1 MKKILTSILLGLVHF
16 LVSAQ
21 TEFITTWKTDNPG
34 VSADNQITIP
44 TFTGETYNYTVD
56 WGDGT
61 SDSNVSGDITHTY
74 GVPGTYQVSISGTFP
89 RIYFEAEVVSG
100 GSGFSVNGL
109 DDNNK
114 LLSIDQWGSNQWTSM
129 RNAFFGCE
137 NMVIN
142 ATDIPDFSNTNN
154 LSSMFRFCS
163 SLSTNEAMRNWD
175 VSSITSF
182 YSMFEYAILF
192 NEDIGGWDTSNVGGM
207 GFMFSGAESFNQDI
221 GGWDTSNLR
230 DAQYMFQTASAFN
243 QDVSSWNLENLIFM
257 NGMFSGASSFN
268 QPIGSWN
275 VSNVTVMANVFS
287 GATSFNQPIG
297 EWDVSNVE
305 SMNSLFDQAMSFNQD
320 LSAWDMSNVVD
331 LGNMFQFAQA
341 FDQNLGDWDIG
352 KVTSMSNMFS
362 FTKLSQGNYDSTLIG
377 WSNLPSLQSGVQFDA
392 GRSTFCSSDMART
405 LLITDYGWTITDEG
419 KGCPFVTT
427 WKTDNPGASASNQI
441 SIPVSNEFL
450 YDYEIDWGD
459 GTVDT
464 DVVAGVTHTYATA
477 GTYQVSISG
486 NFPRIYFNESGDA
499 AKLLNIKKWGD
510 IEWAS
515 MESAFA
521 GCSNLAVGAADAPN
535 LSNVTSLNRMF
546 YNCNYTFNNANAREF
561 PNFNGVENFDSWD
574 VSTITDMSHM
584 FDKSSFNQDIPSWDV
599 SNVEDMSYMFFS
611 SSFDKDINSWDVSN
625 VVNMAGLFSSGMFNQ
640 NISDWDV
647 SSVVNIDF
655 IFNSTYFNHDI
666 TGWNVVNLVSMRHA
680 FSQGHFDQDLSLWDI
695 TNVLDMSNAFDD
707 SDLSKENYDNILIA
721 WSQLPGLK
729 TGVVLGANDAV
740 YCAAENERATLI
752 NDYGWTI
759 NDYGIDCETEVP
771 FVTTWKTDNPGP
783 SNDNQI
789 TIPTSATDIYDYRVD
804 WGDGT
809 FDEGVTGDITHTY
822 AQPGVYEVSI
832 TGKFPRIYFNGYE
845 FGSQTSDDL
854 KLLSVDQWGSNRW
867 KSMDFAFAGCE
878 NMDITATDIPDF
890 SRGVSLTG
898 MFWDAKSLEGNA
910 SIANWDIEKATY
922 MNFMFRGA
930 SSFNGSIGEWDVT
943 GKRDFTGM
951 FEDAESF
958 DQDLSNWNVQDM
970 ENMTNLFK
978 GSGLSNTNYDK
989 ILMGWSQLPSLKNG
1003 VQLGAPDNY
1012 YCSAAD
1018 ERQYLIDTY
1027 GWSINDAGAN
1037 EACFFVT
1044 TWKTDNPGMSQDNQI
1059 TIPTS
1064 TDVIYDYS
1072 VDWGDGNSDSN
1083 VTGDITHTYS
1093 TPGVYEVSISGT
1105 FPQIF
1110 FVNQGDKEKILSVNQ
1125 WGDNAWYSM
1134 FNAFHGCSNLDVVA
1148 EDTPNLSNVTNTQ
1161 YMFRLC
1167 GELVGTALFNDWD
1180 LSSVISM
1187 DFMFREATNFNQDI
1201 SNWDVGSAVT
1211 MMGMFL
1217 DAKAFNQNIGTWDI
1231 QNVTTT
1237 ERMFRGAESFNQN
1250 LNTWNTSNVVNMYGM
1265 FFYASAFN
1273 GQIGAWNV
1281 GNVANMSNM
1290 FTEARAFN
1298 QDISNWNTSS
1308 VTEMASMFGLA
1319 TSFNQDLNG
1328 WNVSNVTN
1336 MAYMFENAESF
1347 NGNLSNWNVSS
1358 IQQMAN
1364 MFNGALSFNQDIS
1377 SWDVSNVVE
1386 MSGMLAGAS
1395 TFDQDLGGW
1404 NVSNVADMTSML
1416 YGVTLSTANYDS
1428 LLTGWSSLPTLQT
1441 GVVFDAG
1448 NSQFCSASSER
1459 QLLIDSYGWTI
1470 TDDGNTDGCYFVTTW
1485 KTDNPGISADN
1496 QITIP
1501 THLDE
1506 TYSYTV
1512 DWGDGNSDTNV
1523 TGDITHTYATAG
1535 TYQVSISGDFPR
1547 IYFNDFDGTEKDSD
1561 KLLSVDQWGTGRWS
1575 SMDNAFTNC
1584 SNMDV
1589 LATDIPD
1596 LSQVTSL
1603 GAMFR
1608 FCQSLEGNDSFS
1620 NWDVGNVTNFSN
1632 LFDGASKF
1640 NQPIGTWDVSQATW
1654 MVYMFSDATDFNSD
1668 ISNWNLSN
1676 VNQIGAMFL
1685 GASSFN
1691 QYVGSWDTH
1700 NVVSMSTM
1708 FAGASAF
1715 NQDISTWDVSNV
1727 ESMGGMFS
1735 GAKSFNQDISKWN
1748 VGNVTNMN
1756 SMFAG
1761 AESFNQ
1767 PIGVWDVSA
1776 VTDMSAMF
1784 FEATLFNQPLYSWN
1798 TSNVTKMSSMFGKA
1812 STFNQPLGDW
1822 DVSNVES
1829 TSGMFLEAVSFN
1841 QDLSNWDMGNKTS
1854 IGGMFNG
1861 ATSFDQ
1867 NLGEW
1872 EISNVTNMDYLF
1884 LNAGLSLDNYDKTLI
1899 GWNSLTLKQNNVVLN
1914 AGSSQYCDSEE
1925 ARQSLI
1931 DGFGWTIVDGGKA
1944 PLCNEDND
1952 ADGVLDHLDLCLDT
1966 RPDAVVDE
1974 YGCEIIPVDA
1984 IQVYVL
1990 TPSCI
1995 GSSDG
2000 AVTILMSTTGH
2011 LMDISIIGDSYT
2023 NQFDDVVSGQEFEI
2037 GNLSEGTYTI
2047 TVSIPE
2053 ILFEQTYGV
2062 TVNELASVTG
2072 KRASADSKT
2081 GTVIYEV
2088 AGSENYNVQVNGEIR
2103 NYTFENTSEQTIV
2116 LNNLHGQTE
2125 IAISGEN
2132 DCQGIVSDSFFIGDT
2147 IQVYPTITSASVNIL
2162 SNDDTFNVQVF
2173 GIDGRLVKEFQYNH
2187 NDKIMDVSTLKSG
2200 VYLLQMEINGRME
2213 TVKIVKR

>member
-1 MKKILTSILLGLVHF
+1 
-16 LVSAQ
+16 
-21 TEFITTWKTDNPG
+21 
-34 VSADNQITIP
+34 
-44 TFTGETYNYTVD
+44 
-56 WGDGT
+56 
-61 SDSNVSGDITHTY
+61 
-74 GVPGTYQVSISGTFP
+74 
-89 RIYFEAEVVSG
+89 
-100 GSGFSVNGL
+100 
-109 DDNNK
+109 
-114 LLSIDQWGSNQWTSM
+114 
-129 RNAFFGCE
+129 
-137 NMVIN
+137 
-142 ATDIPDFSNTNN
+142 
-154 LSSMFRFCS
+154 
-163 SLSTNEAMRNWD
+163 
-175 VSSITSF
+175 
-182 YSMFEYAILF
+182 
-192 NEDIGGWDTSNVGGM
+192 
-207 GFMFSGAESFNQDI
+207 
-221 GGWDTSNLR
+221 
-230 DAQYMFQTASAFN
+230 
-243 QDVSSWNLENLIFM
+243 
-257 NGMFSGASSFN
+257 
-268 QPIGSWN
+268 
-275 VSNVTVMANVFS
+275 
-287 GATSFNQPIG
+287 
-297 EWDVSNVE
+297 
-305 SMNSLFDQAMSFNQD
+305 
-320 LSAWDMSNVVD
+320 
-331 LGNMFQFAQA
+331 
-341 FDQNLGDWDIG
+341 
-352 KVTSMSNMFS
+352 
-362 FTKLSQGNYDSTLIG
+362 
-377 WSNLPSLQSGVQFDA
+377 
-392 GRSTFCSSDMART
+392 
-405 LLITDYGWTITDEG
+405 
-419 KGCPFVTT
+419 
-427 WKTDNPGASASNQI
+427 
-441 SIPVSNEFL
+441 
-450 YDYEIDWGD
+450 
-459 GTVDT
+459 
-464 DVVAGVTHTYATA
+464 
-477 GTYQVSISG
+477 
-486 NFPRIYFNESGDA
+486 
-499 AKLLNIKKWGD
+499 
-510 IEWAS
+510 
-515 MESAFA
+515 
-521 GCSNLAVGAADAPN
+521 
-535 LSNVTSLNRMF
+535 
-546 YNCNYTFNNANAREF
+546 
-561 PNFNGVENFDSWD
+561 
-574 VSTITDMSHM
+574 
-584 FDKSSFNQDIPSWDV
+584 
-599 SNVEDMSYMFFS
+599 
-611 SSFDKDINSWDVSN
+611 
-625 VVNMAGLFSSGMFNQ
+625 
-640 NISDWDV
+640 
-647 SSVVNIDF
+647 
-655 IFNSTYFNHDI
+655 
-666 TGWNVVNLVSMRHA
+666 
-680 FSQGHFDQDLSLWDI
+680 
-695 TNVLDMSNAFDD
+695 
-707 SDLSKENYDNILIA
+707 
-721 WSQLPGLK
+721 
-729 TGVVLGANDAV
+729 
-740 YCAAENERATLI
+740 
-752 NDYGWTI
+752 
-759 NDYGIDCETEVP
+759 
-771 FVTTWKTDNPGP
+771 
-783 SNDNQI
+783 
-789 TIPTSATDIYDYRVD
+789 
-804 WGDGT
+804 
-809 FDEGVTGDITHTY
+809 
-822 AQPGVYEVSI
+822 
-832 TGKFPRIYFNGYE
+832 
-845 FGSQTSDDL
+845 
-854 KLLSVDQWGSNRW
+854 
-867 KSMDFAFAGCE
+867 
-878 NMDITATDIPDF
+878 
-890 SRGVSLTG
+890 
-898 MFWDAKSLEGNA
+898 
-910 SIANWDIEKATY
+910 
-922 MNFMFRGA
+922 
-930 SSFNGSIGEWDVT
+930 
-943 GKRDFTGM
+943 
-951 FEDAESF
+951 
-958 DQDLSNWNVQDM
+958 
-970 ENMTNLFK
+970 
-978 GSGLSNTNYDK
+978 
-989 ILMGWSQLPSLKNG
+989 
-1003 VQLGAPDNY
+1003 
-1012 YCSAAD
+1012 
-1018 ERQYLIDTY
+1018 
-1027 GWSINDAGAN
+1027 
-1037 EACFFVT
+1037 
-1044 TWKTDNPGMSQDNQI
+1044 
-1059 TIPTS
+1059 
-1064 TDVIYDYS
+1064 
-1072 VDWGDGNSDSN
+1072 
-1083 VTGDITHTYS
+1083 
-1093 TPGVYEVSISGT
+1093 
-1105 FPQIF
+1105 
-1110 FVNQGDKEKILSVNQ
+1110 
-1125 WGDNAWYSM
+1125 
-1134 FNAFHGCSNLDVVA
+1134 
-1148 EDTPNLSNVTNTQ
+1148 
-1161 YMFRLC
+1161 
-1167 GELVGTALFNDWD
+1167 
-1180 LSSVISM
+1180 
-1187 DFMFREATNFNQDI
+1187 
-1201 SNWDVGSAVT
+1201 
-1211 MMGMFL
+1211 
-1217 DAKAFNQNIGTWDI
+1217 
-1231 QNVTTT
+1231 
-1237 ERMFRGAESFNQN
+1237 
-1250 LNTWNTSNVVNMYGM
+1250 
-1265 FFYASAFN
+1265 
-1273 GQIGAWNV
+1273 
-1281 GNVANMSNM
+1281 

-1358 IQQMAN
+1358 VQQMGN

-1485 KTDNPGISADN
+1485 KTDNPGVSADN

-1867 NLGEW
+1867 NLGDW
-1872 EISNVTNMDYLF
+1872 DIGNVINMDYLF

-1914 AGSSQYCDSEE
+1914 AGLSQYCDSEE

-2072 KRASADSKT
+2072 KRASTDSKT